1 MRKTGFL
8 QEKRQVIPRWHLY
21 SMAQRLQLIEP
32 INNSTQQHS
41 NKDFVDKEQL
51 WKDNKTLTHAC
62 DLVGTSIV
70 LKKFDNILAK
80 KASQYIIKYYPKSYG
95 LALESANF
103 FLKNKNNKF
112 DNIPTRDAIRKKI
125 SSIKKRV
132 RNYCINP
139 ILWMDLAFFYAQ
151 LGQNDSAKKCV
162 TIALSINKENRYLL
176 RSASRFFL
184 HIKDHQSALKCIRN
198 SEASPYDPWLVSAE
212 LAIANSINK
221 TPKFIKQAKD
231 FINNNYP
238 SFHIS
243 ELSCALGT
251 IELENGAI
259 KKSKK
264 LFREAL
270 YEPTENALAQVVF
283 IKNSKSLSIPIN
295 IHIINKQIYNFESK
309 ASSFF
314 EKGEYKKSLTEIE
327 QWLQYQPFSAEPAIR
342 GSYIASVALGN
353 FKKAINIIEK
363 GKQASPNDFILN
375 NNHIF
380 SLASLGDT
388 SEAQKIL
395 SQLNISGL
403 NEFDKNVL
411 KATEA
416 VINFRNQKI
425 SEARKLYVEATTFF
439 KNQKNEHSE
448 AIAKLFWARE
458 ENIIKSSEAQKLKK
472 EVLDISKKFPEL
484 SFATDKILGRK

>member
-1 MRKTGFL
+1 MRKTGFF
-8 QEKRQVIPRWHLY
+8 QKKRQVIPRWHLY
-21 SMAQRLQLIEP
+21 QMAQRLHLIES
-32 INNSTQQHS
+32 IDSSTQHY
-41 NKDFVDKEQL
+41 NKTKDFLDKEQS
-51 WKDNKTLTHAC
+51 WQDNKTLIHAC
-62 DLVGTSIV
+62 DLVGASIV
-70 LKKFDNILAK
+70 LKEFDNIFAK
-80 KASQYIIKYYPKSYG
+80 DAAKYIINYSKKSG

-103 FLKNKNNKF
+103 FLKNNNYKF
-112 DNIPTRDAIRKKI
+112 DTIRTPDIIFKNI
-125 SSIKKRV
+125 SSFKKKV
-132 RNYCINP
+132 RDYCMNP

-162 TIALSINKENRYLL
+162 TTALSINKDNRYLL

-184 HIKDHQSALKCIRN
+184 HIKDHQSALKYIRN

-212 LAIANSINK
+212 LAIANSMNK
-221 TPKFIKQAKD
+221 TPKFIKQAKG
-231 FINNNYP
+231 FINNSDP

-251 IELENGAI
+251 IELENGAT

-264 LFREAL
+264 LFKEAL

-283 IKNSKSLSIPIN
+283 IKNSKNLSIHIN
-295 IHIINKQIYNFESK
+295 ISSLQDFNFESK
-309 ASSFF
+309 ACAFF
-314 EKGEYKKSLTEIE
+314 KDGKYKKSLTEIE
-327 QWLQYQPFSAEPAIR
+327 QWLQYQPFSAEPAIE
-342 GSYIASVALGN
+342 GSYIASVALGD
-353 FKKAINIIEK
+353 FRRAINIIKK
-363 GKQASPNDFILN
+363 GKQASSKNFILN

-395 SQLNISGL
+395 NQLNINCL
-403 NEFDKNVL
+403 DEFDKNVL

-416 VINFRNQKI
+416 VINFRNQEIPKG
-425 SEARKLYVEATTFF
+425 RQLYKESTAFF
-439 KNQKNEHSE
+439 KNKKFEQSE

-458 ENIIKSSEAQKLKK
+458 ESIIKSGEAKKLKK

-484 SFATDKILGRK
+484 SFATNKIFGRK